1 MSAASS
7 PNPNNLILLAVLG
20 IGAYW
25 VFSRQA
31 MAQPYQVRPGQPNQ
45 TAQNVN
51 AGANM
56 VNAVGRVITGIAGWF
71 GGGARAANGTG
82 PGLIPN
88 DDTAGQPGHGWQY
101 FTNGTAISPTGT
113 YYHNG
118 QAVWSPDGA
127 AVNPPGNVS
136 AYDWSTDPDY
146 LAQVGL

>member
-25 VFSRQA
+25 LFSRQA
-31 MAQPYQVRPGQPNQ
+31 MAQPYQARPGQPANQ

-51 AGANM
+51 AGANLL
-56 VNAVGRVITGIAGWF
+56 NAGARLLSGLF
-71 GGGARAANGTG
+71 GGGSTSAPAGAAR
-82 PGLIPN
+82 IPN
-88 DDTAGQPGHGWQY
+88 DDTAGQPGYGWQY